1 VFRESDGT
9 GTGRVTAARRGDD
22 GGAFLRPGC
31 CADAAHVGAG
41 VSLGAASGGSSP
53 SELLTLAWLSVDRF
67 NSHESAAHAIVS
79 VNGTTIE
86 GHVVKCYWGKE
97 TPDMV
102 SPVQQVR
109 TSPLLKST
117 ALLINLC

>member
-1 VFRESDGT
+1 MGK
-9 GTGRVTAARRGDD
+9 VTVPAARRGGDRRK
-22 GGAFLRPGC
+22 FLLSGWCSRRAQIRAELAGTLSGSLL
-31 CADAAHVGAG
+31 AAARR
-41 VSLGAASGGSSP
+41 ASCLCWHD
-53 SELLTLAWLSVDRF
+53 LLFDRF

-97 TPDMV
+97 TPDMI

-109 TSPLLKST
+109 TSLLKT
-117 ALLINLC
+117 MALLMSPC

>member
-1 VFRESDGT
+1 MHLHHEWKNLIKRGGCAPNWRLCF
-9 GTGRVTAARRGDD
+9 AAGFSAR
-22 GGAFLRPGC
+22 LW
-31 CADAAHVGAG
+31 
-41 VSLGAASGGSSP
+41 GSQGYFQYRSWWYHFYP
-53 SELLTLAWLSVDRF
+53 NRF

-97 TPDMV
+97 TPDMI

-109 TSPLLKST
+109 TAPLLVSK
-117 ALLINLC
+117 LVV

>member
-1 VFRESDGT
+1 MLSSRGLSGSLPA
-9 GTGRVTAARRGDD
+9 AARR
-22 GGAFLRPGC
+22 
-31 CADAAHVGAG
+31 
-41 VSLGAASGGSSP
+41 VSCLYWRD
-53 SELLTLAWLSVDRF
+53 LHFDRF

-97 TPDMV
+97 TPDMI

-109 TSPLLKST
+109 TSPLLKT
-117 ALLINLC
+117 VALLRSPR